1 MTRDL
6 RRLCEAAIRGSP
18 KASAPINEFQAEAIV
33 RAVLT
38 ALREPSAAMIDAG
51 GLALRI
57 SLLNRASDMLP
68 SVRILVLNCGW
79 MIA

>member
-38 ALREPSAAMIDAG
+38 ALREPSREALDSAGYVSDTLLEDGSQFLPALIDHI
-51 GLALRI
+51 LAEP
-57 SLLNRASDMLP
+57 AT
-68 SVRILVLNCGW
+68 
-79 MIA
+79 A